1 MSNSA
6 YILVNSYL
14 YVSTSLEMRP
24 TFISKAW
31 IKIWLN
37 DWTPAGWE
45 WCSTLTDILEHYF
58 VFSGSLAT
66 FYRLFVWRQPWSLQL
81 CNYFCSA
88 AVNVKDT
95 SIRQGLP
102 DRDCCLNLVQK
113 GPQSDR
119 AAVEML
125 LSRTIASCLHHSS
138 SESSAPDIPS
148 TSSSN
153 LKHFFQ
159 YLKVLRNKHK

>member
-1 MSNSA
+1 MSNFA
-6 YILVNSYL
+6 YFLVNSCL
-14 YVSTSLEMRP
+14 CVSTSLEMRP
-24 TFISKAW
+24 TFIFKAW
-31 IKIWLN
+31 IKVWLN

-58 VFSGSLAT
+58 VFSWSLAT
-66 FYRLFVWRQPWSLQL
+66 FHRLFVWRQPWSLQL

-125 LSRTIASCLHHSS
+125 LSQAVASCLHHSS
-138 SESSAPDIPS
+138 SESSAPDLPS

-153 LKHFFQ
+153 LKHFF
-159 YLKVLRNKHK
+159 